1 MASLSPHYLRVAL
14 LPTERRQELRLRPWM
29 TFPQM
34 TQVLK
39 AVGLE
44 SGLMSDPE
52 PVLLTTLHPHSSM
65 KKDLDFP
72 TGPWGQNDDWH
83 VWNTGRGKS
92 PSICW
97 DTLITRAVILLEQL
111 PGWVGSVYG
120 WHHRGTTSG
129 EGGPGGLKP
138 FQLNCCAGSKAK
150 VAGLPPQGNRWQ
162 PASHTCC
169 GPNTHTWALAA
180 SQTERSVAS
189 LLLAPKLLKQKML

>member
-1 MASLSPHYLRVAL
+1 MASLSPHHLRVAL
-14 LPTERRQELRLRPWM
+14 LPTERRQELTLRPWM

-39 AVGLE
+39 AVGLA
-44 SGLMSDPE
+44 SGLMSDPCA
-52 PVLLTTLHPHSSM
+52 
-65 KKDLDFP
+65 LDHLA
-72 TGPWGQNDDWH
+72 TSLKHEKGPGFSYRARAQDDDWH

-111 PGWVGSVYG
+111 HGWLGAVYG
-120 WHHRGTTSG
+120 WHHRGRTTG

-150 VAGLPPQGNRWQ
+150 VAGLPPQGNRWHRPPT
-162 PASHTCC
+162 PAVAQ
-169 GPNTHTWALAA
+169 THTRALAA
-180 SQTERSVAS
+180 SQTEPSGAS
-189 LLLAPKLLKQKML
+189 LLLASKLLKQKML